1 MTRCRSRALRFGIV
15 ALAGITSPLAAQRG
29 KNAQEFTRQGLL
41 IVNFRPGPGADMRLA
56 RRAADAVRSRMDRF
70 VNKREVEVI
79 DGGEIAW
86 RLEKAGYNPD
96 SIIDVFM
103 IRAIGKYFRT
113 DEFLIASVSNGSNG
127 PTIHGELVLMRDDR
141 MRQPLPDATA
151 PRLDSAALLFAKGIA
166 AARAQLV
173 PERRCENAL
182 RDGSGSRAIAAAR
195 EGVALYA
202 RSTISRVCLL
212 WALRQTSANA
222 SEIYSIASDVLAM
235 DATNVHALES
245 AALAL
250 DSLRRRPEAAAHW
263 LRLARTDTNDIE
275 LQLRVAH
282 ALFDGGNA
290 KPGEPYI
297 VALAA
302 KHPDELRFTQQKW
315 RFAYENKSW
324 TDAIAAAEV
333 LLDRDVPALGDST
346 FFYRLGLAYRAAE
359 KPFKAIET
367 LARGVSKF
375 PGDARLYSLY
385 TQYIK
390 AESDTVVPR
399 GLALFPKS
407 ADLLALSAK
416 ELRSRG
422 KIEESLDATKR
433 AVAIDTAM
441 AQGQL
446 MVAQLELELGRPD
459 SALVALRRALERGED
474 SALVAQFA
482 LSKGN
487 VLYKT
492 ASGTMSSTDFAVS
505 LRMLAFADTVR
516 SSPQSRFL
524 RGAAALGVAQTT
536 LTDAS
541 KIQDKAASCRLTRLG
556 AELLPVARAGLQA
569 GEELDAAAAKQSL
582 TYLEQL
588 DAYAQQQ
595 LKVLCEGSP
604 PG

>member
-1 MTRCRSRALRFGIV
+1 M
-15 ALAGITSPLAAQRG
+15 
-29 KNAQEFTRQGLL
+29 
-41 IVNFRPGPGADMRLA
+41 
-56 RRAADAVRSRMDRF
+56 
-70 VNKREVEVI
+70 
-79 DGGEIAW
+79 
-86 RLEKAGYNPD
+86 
-96 SIIDVFM
+96 
-103 IRAIGKYFRT
+103 
-113 DEFLIASVSNGSNG
+113 
-127 PTIHGELVLMRDDR
+127 
-141 MRQPLPDATA
+141 
-151 PRLDSAALLFAKGIA
+151 
-166 AARAQLV
+166 
-173 PERRCENAL
+173 
-182 RDGSGSRAIAAAR
+182 
-195 EGVALYA
+195 
-202 RSTISRVCLL
+202 
-212 WALRQTSANA
+212 
-222 SEIYSIASDVLAM
+222 
-235 DATNVHALES
+235 
-245 AALAL
+245 
-250 DSLRRRPEAAAHW
+250 
-263 LRLARTDTNDIE
+263 
-275 LQLRVAH
+275 
-282 ALFDGGNA
+282 
-290 KPGEPYI
+290 
-297 VALAA
+297 
-302 KHPDELRFTQQKW
+302 
-315 RFAYENKSW
+315 
-324 TDAIAAAEV
+324 
-333 LLDRDVPALGDST
+333 
-346 FFYRLGLAYRAAE
+346 
-359 KPFKAIET
+359 
-367 LARGVSKF
+367 ARGVTNF
-375 PGDARLYSLY
+375 PGDSRLYSLY
-385 TQYIK
+385 TQSIK

-487 VLYKT
+487 ALYKT

-556 AELLPVARAGLQA
+556 AELLPVARAGLQS
-569 GEELDAAAAKQSL
+569 GEELDATAAKQSL

-595 LKVLCEGSP
+595 LKVLCESSP